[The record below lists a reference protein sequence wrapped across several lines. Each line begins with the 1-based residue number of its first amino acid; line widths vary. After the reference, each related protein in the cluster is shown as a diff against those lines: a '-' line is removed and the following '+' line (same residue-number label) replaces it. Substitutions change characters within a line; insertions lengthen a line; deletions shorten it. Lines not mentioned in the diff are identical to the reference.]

1 MCHMVQCVDVAMEL
15 VLMLQNKQLHAV
27 AGNVQKPWKSV
38 DHPTQVLPPRGH
50 CGTTPF
56 DVTQDSSLILIY
68 IIYTRHPRTRLPEN
82 RQYFNNLWMIL

>member
-1 MCHMVQCVDVAMEL
+1 MCHMVQCADVAMEL

-50 CGTTPF
+50 CPTTPLT
-56 DVTQDSSLILIY
+56 VTQDSSFIFHLYPPSQDI
-68 IIYTRHPRTRLPEN
+68 
-82 RQYFNNLWMIL
+82 